1 MMKVV
6 MKKKSLQAQ
15 YSDGREEREQGL
27 KCRAGHFA
35 GRGRK
40 SKEKIF
46 EEQISQHLGCPMS
59 NVHVHDKKHVLE

>member
-15 YSDGREEREQGL
+15 YSDGTEEREQGL

-46 EEQISQHLGCPMS
+46 EENIWV
-59 NVHVHDKKHVLE
+59 VHVHNKKHVLE